1 MMDDATAQELARLR
15 QRIEAL
21 ERDTDLTATLDGSRD
36 PLPQTMLL
44 SDSFL
49 KRAFAVLGHYL
60 VASLIVVVPIYILIF
75 IIAMALGMGGAFQ

>member
-21 ERDTDLTATLDGSRD
+21 ERDVDLTTALDGGRD

-49 KRAFAVLGHYL
+49 KRAFAVYGHSI
-60 VASLIVVVPIYILIF
+60 VAGLIIAVPIYIVVF
-75 IIAMALGMGGAFQ
+75 IIMMALGMGGAFQ